1 MYTMELIDTS
11 ISYLSGFLKGIA
23 EIDGEIREKN
33 LNIFDVGNDPLL
45 SMEDNFF
52 NHYDNYVGLDFTYE
66 KINFYDIETVIQ
78 DYLLTKPLGITID
91 TTERKKYLA
100 FRIMDY
106 LSWCFSDDVKLSEL
120 VVYFAKLTL
129 PSGIFVRYF
138 IFPFNDK
145 ALYFLIQEKV
155 TLE

>member
-1 MYTMELIDTS
+1 MELIDTS

>member
-1 MYTMELIDTS
+1 MELIDTS
-11 ISYLSGFLKGIA
+11 ISYLSGFLNGIA

-52 NHYDNYVGLDFTYE
+52 NHYDNYLGLDFTYE
-66 KINFYDIETVIQ
+66 KINFYNIETVIQ